1 MNRDSLKFK
10 IPFFIIIFA
19 ICCVF
24 LTGSILQYIVSDN
37 LEKKAMEKNMIISRM
52 ISNQISLYLEDARK
66 TVVTASN
73 FSSQSY
79 GDLSQIKQEIFR
91 IYDNFDYFSLIFFM
105 NSDAKMVFSKPTNK
119 HVKNRVYTDRSY
131 YWDIMN
137 GKEST
142 ISPLL
147 ISSVLGKPHFIIA
160 APVYDST
167 GEKIGLIGAGI
178 PLDNIKKVI
187 EKTQKQFNGNIW
199 MTDENGVMAVHP
211 EMDVDFE
218 LIKMVNRRANAGK
231 IETDFESIFVNQEDI
246 ICDYNIEGRKLYGA
260 VTFMEETNWM
270 IVVEQDEE
278 AIFSEVLELQNK
290 LKSVMVIV
298 ILVALISG
306 LILARK
312 ITNPIE
318 GLVNQI
324 RKLSGGLKEIQ
335 PIEIDLKSK
344 DEIGELAKAFGDMSI
359 KLHKN
364 VKALENSYNR
374 ENRLQ
379 QYLNNILRSLK
390 SGILVINKRSRITVL
405 NKELEAIT
413 EFDSEI
419 FMNRNIDEFWKKTGL
434 SLEYTSNGVLNEGKT
449 FTDIEVIMKN
459 KYDKEIYL
467 NVSASAVV
475 DNDKNVLGVVYL
487 FRDLTRIKIIEEE
500 LNREDRIRTLGELS
514 ASIIHD
520 IGNPLAGIGNLIEI
534 LQEDI
539 CDAEMK
545 EEVLDVLEKEVS
557 DLNNLVINFLDFSR
571 TSKHEKE
578 STNIKKLVK
587 DIINLLKPEIIAKK
601 IKLTRKFVDKEIYL
615 NIERRSIKQS
625 LINIFKN
632 SIQAVNIGGEI
643 YVEIDIREEFVAIII
658 RDNGVGIDK
667 EKLENI
673 FYPFFT
679 TKEEGTGLGLFIA
692 YNVVKEHGGQIN
704 VKSDIGKETEFLITL
719 PISDTKS

>member
-1 MNRDSLKFK
+1 MNRNSLNFK

-19 ICCVF
+19 ICCV
-24 LTGSILQYIVSDN
+24 LITGFILQYIVSDN
-37 LEKKAMEKNMIISRM
+37 LEKKATEKNMM
-52 ISNQISLYLEDARK
+52 ISGMISDQISLYLEDARK

-91 IYDNFDYFSLIFFM
+91 IYDNFDYFSLIFFT
-105 NSDAKMVFSKPTNK
+105 NSDGKMVFSKPSND
-119 HVKNRVYTDRSY
+119 HVKNRIYTDRSY

-137 GKEST
+137 GKKST

-160 APVYDST
+160 APVYDSK
-167 GEKIGLIGAGI
+167 GKKIGLIGAGV
-178 PLDNIKKVI
+178 PLNNIKKVI
-187 EKTQKQFNGNIW
+187 EKTQKHFNGNIW
-199 MTDENGVMAVHP
+199 MTDENGIMVVHP
-211 EMDVDFE
+211 KMDISYK
-218 LIKMVNRRANAGK
+218 LIKMQNRRANTGK
-231 IETDFESIFVNQEDI
+231 IETNFENIFKNQEDI
-246 ICDYNIEGRKLYGA
+246 ICNYNIEDKKLYGA
-260 VTFMEETNWM
+260 ITFIDETNWM
-270 IVVEQDEE
+270 IVVEQDEDT
-278 AIFSEVLELQNK
+278 IFSEVLELQNK
-290 LKSVMVIV
+290 LKSVIVIV
-298 ILVALISG
+298 VLVALISG

-318 GLVNQI
+318 RLVNQV

-344 DEIGELAKAFGDMSI
+344 DEIGELGKAFGDMSI

-364 VKALENSYNR
+364 IKELEDSYNR

-379 QYLNNILRSLK
+379 QYLNNILRSVK
-390 SGILVINKRSRITVL
+390 SGILVIDKKSIITVL
-405 NKELEAIT
+405 NKEAESIT
-413 EFDSEI
+413 EFSSEV
-419 FMNRNIDEFWKKTGL
+419 FLNRSINEFWNKTGL
-434 SLEYTSNGVLNEGKT
+434 SLEYISNGVLNEGKT

-459 KYDKEIYL
+459 KYNKEIYL
-467 NVSASAVV
+467 SVSASAVL
-475 DNDKNVLGVVYL
+475 DNEKNVLGVVFL

-500 LNREDRIRTLGELS
+500 LKREDRIRTLGELS

-534 LQEDI
+534 LKDDI
-539 CDAEMK
+539 CDAEIK
-545 EEVLDVLEKEVS
+545 EEVLDVIEKEVL
-557 DLNNLVINFLDFSR
+557 DLNRLVINFLDFSR
-571 TSKHEKE
+571 SSKHEKE
-578 STNIKKLVK
+578 SINIKKLVK

-601 IKLTRKFVDKEIYL
+601 IKLTKKFVEKEINL
-615 NIERRSIKQS
+615 NIERRTIKQA

-643 YVEIDIREEFVAIII
+643 YIEVDTREDSIAITI
-658 RDNGVGIDK
+658 RDNGIGIDK

-673 FYPFFT
+673 FYPFYT

-704 VKSDIGKETEFLITL
+704 VKSELGKETEFLVTL
-719 PISDTKS
+719 PISDIKS